1 MLDTKKLPKPKDN
14 LPDLVTCPLSG
25 LPCVTYIS
33 GCDKAGQPDTEKL
46 PAHSFPEYEP
56 TDPLGIKLKEL
67 VKKIVG
73 GD

>member
-1 MLDTKKLPKPKDN
+1 MARTSICDD
-14 LPDLVTCPLSG
+14 LPDLITCPLSG

-33 GCDKAGQPDTEKL
+33 GCDKAGQPSSENL
-46 PAHSFPEYEP
+46 PTYAFPEHEP

-67 VKKIVG
+67 IKKIVG

>member
-1 MLDTKKLPKPKDN
+1 MARTSICND
-14 LPDLVTCPLSG
+14 LPDLITCPLSG

-33 GCDKAGQPDTEKL
+33 GCDKAGQPSSEDLLVDT
-46 PAHSFPEYEP
+46 FPEHEP

-67 VKKIVG
+67 VKKIVS